1 MQLKA
6 EVLREGSKFEGFSIL
21 GSVKPTSN
29 IVGQHGYGFVYAF
42 PSGILPRQAPASLF
56 HIIKTRALVDLPL
69 RERFRLAY
77 KISSCVRKLHIAG

>member
-21 GSVKPTSN
+21 GSMGFVKPTSN

-56 HIIKTRALVDLPL
+56 DIIKTRALVDLPL
-69 RERFRLAY
+69 RE
-77 KISSCVRKLHIAG
+77 